1 MSDTALTAGQRAQIE
16 ALLLQ
21 QQDAV
26 ERAMRAQQ
34 GGAGRVEFASQLLS
48 DDPDAPREHEGERE
62 LQLERADHLA
72 DAQRQ
77 IGDALLRLRAD
88 DYGACSD
95 CGATIPFDRLRA
107 QPVATRCVNCQ
118 QRAEA
123 A

>member
-1 MSDTALTAGQRAQIE
+1 MSDTDLTAGQRAQIE

-34 GGAGRVEFASQLLS
+34 GGAGRVEFANQLLS
-48 DDPDAPREHEGERE
+48 DDPDAPREHEGDRE

-72 DAQRQ
+72 DTQRR
-77 IGDALLRLRAD
+77 IGDALLRLRSG
-88 DYGACSD
+88 DYGTCND

-107 QPVATRCVNCQ
+107 QPVATRCVGCQ